1 MTALLRFLKRFQHLA
16 FFILLESVAIAVY
29 LQSDYLLKARAGFW
43 LKEAEAFVEEQLT
56 ALSSYVGLRD
66 QNERL
71 VAENLALRNE
81 LEHRRITIDVLHEA
95 KVDSLHAKQY
105 KYYGGTVVSNSVV
118 NQHNYFAINVGSKQ
132 GIMPSMPVLADG
144 SVAGMVLTTSR
155 HYSLV
160 ISLLNTDMRLSAKLK
175 RTGYFGSLRWDGI
188 GYQTALLSD
197 IPHHVDVRKGDTVVT
212 TGYSNIF
219 PADLFV
225 GIVDNVEVKGGDF
238 NIVRVKLGCD
248 FKRLHYV
255 TLIADSLREERDS
268 IEQQIL
274 RSTDE

>member
-81 LEHRRITIDVLHEA
+81 LEHRRIIVDVLHEA
-95 KVDSLHAKQY
+95 TLDSLYATQY

-155 HYSLV
+155 HYSIV

>member
-81 LEHRRITIDVLHEA
+81 LEHRRIIVDVLHEA
-95 KVDSLHAKQY
+95 KLDSLYATQY

-155 HYSLV
+155 HYSIV

-255 TLIADSLREERDS
+255 TLISDSLRRERDS
-268 IEQQIL
+268 VEQIL

>member
-81 LEHRRITIDVLHEA
+81 LEHRRIIVDVLHEA
-95 KVDSLHAKQY
+95 KLDSLYATQY

-144 SVAGMVLTTSR
+144 SVVGMVLTTSR
-155 HYSLV
+155 HYSIV

-255 TLIADSLREERDS
+255 TLISDSLRRERDS
-268 IEQQIL
+268 VEQIL